1 MYLRRLIVASGG
13 AETIVY
19 RVTATERAVHILYI
33 ILSSSSSFCC
43 YYYYYYYYVSQ
54 PTKTQCFVVVV
65 IIVFYYLRFRE
76 RDETRI
82 SFIPDPTHR
91 ILYARRRPPI
101 IEVIRVHR
109 VIRHSS
115 VVTLESNFLHDCG
128 LCPVISRRSSGARAT
143 DVYDYEITRFNFR
156 RDTRRAQDTHI
167 QATLQFRT

>member
-19 RVTATERAVHILYI
+19 RVTATERAVHIFKYNI
-33 ILSSSSSFCC
+33 IITVIVLLLLLLCLPADENTMFCC
-43 YYYYYYYYVSQ
+43 RRYYYCVLL
-54 PTKTQCFVVVV
+54 
-65 IIVFYYLRFRE
+65 YLRFRE

-101 IEVIRVHR
+101 TEVIRVHR
-109 VIRHSS
+109 IIRHSS

-128 LCPVISRRSSGARAT
+128 LCPVISRRSLGARAT

-167 QATLQFRT
+167 QATLKLRT